1 IAGVLASFREA
12 TDALVES
19 AAVLRNSSGG
29 IKAEISEAMVQ
40 LQFQDRVSQIVSHLE
55 QSFDRFLSSLD
66 EQEAE
71 RQRGSDIAPMDPA
84 PFLAELRKTYTMSE
98 ERSLLNG
105 SAESAKPGGA
115 GAAT

>member
-1 IAGVLASFREA
+1 
-12 TDALVES
+12 
-19 AAVLRNSSGG
+19 
-29 IKAEISEAMVQ
+29 MVQ

-66 EQEAE
+66 QQEAA
-71 RQRGSDIAPMDPA
+71 RQRGSEVAPLDPA

-105 SAESAKPGGA
+105 SAEPPKSAGTGG
-115 GAAT
+115 GGSDVTFF